1 MNKEELLWLRRY
13 NQYCGKFMYKERCR
27 RGISEQKISRGV
39 CTRTELRKME
49 NGDTPWKKMIG
60 DYLLQRLGVPTE
72 YFEVMADARELNGW
86 RDREDICLVVF
97 EQPQKAQQL
106 LEVYQKKYRKKTPF
120 EEQFLKKMQTILL
133 MQAYKKSFE
142 SKSVDVER
150 EKSEGENLVES
161 ARQTVLCTLPD
172 GWEKKKLSKFLLAPC
187 ELESILL
194 LANCL
199 LLIGKTDEAMQM
211 HKKVADYVKQA
222 KFEPKVQILIYPQV
236 AFLGMKLELYAGN
249 EEKAFSYGM
258 EALELL
264 RHQYSQRYVVFV
276 LEELLN
282 VLECI
287 SVKGKEDQKY
297 KEEETE
303 VTEFLKTFEEL
314 YRLFSHP
321 KKRMWQ
327 SISVS
332 NTHEIGLTLKM
343 LRKAMGLSA
352 AKVSAANPDHL
363 TARQIEKIEAGT
375 HRPSG
380 RNYEMLMQFYH
391 KTGLEGQ
398 LLLET
403 DSLEV
408 LHQRQEIVDFIIRE
422 EWDNA
427 WESFQ
432 SFKEKLDVNVPLNRQ
447 EMIFLDTDIQHTY
460 HKKLTAQEYVKQ
472 MEKALYCTM
481 PKIPMEKWNMWV
493 FQREE
498 AIVAGNIAGKFLNS
512 GESKKAEELFSKLL
526 QSFDMQMEHTRIPY
540 RGYVVI
546 TTGLVNA
553 LGENKKYYQSIK
565 QDERSINVLLNDTIE
580 DVDAFIYDICWSLY
594 ELVNEYPDKKEKYQN
609 WWREL
614 FPIAYKLAEF
624 FCKKNDASFYEERVE
639 KYLGEKM
646 TL

>member
-27 RGISEQKISRGV
+27 SGISEQKISRGV

-49 NGDTPWKKMIG
+49 NGDIPWKKMIG

-86 RDREDICLVVF
+86 RDREDICLIIF

-106 LEVYQKKYRKKTPF
+106 LETYQKKYRKKTPF
-120 EEQFLKKMQTILL
+120 EEQFLRKMQTILL

-161 ARQTVLCTLPD
+161 AQQTVLCTLPD

-236 AFLGMKLELYAGN
+236 ALLGMKFELYAGN

-352 AKVSAANPDHL
+352 AKVSAANSDHL

>member
-1 MNKEELLWLRRY
+1 
-13 NQYCGKFMYKERCR
+13 
-27 RGISEQKISRGV
+27 
-39 CTRTELRKME
+39 ME

-133 MQAYKKSFE
+133 VQAYKKSFE

-303 VTEFLKTFEEL
+303 VTEFLKTFEKL

-352 AKVSAANPDHL
+352 AKVSAANPDNL

-609 WWREL
+609 WWRKL
-614 FPIAYKLAEF
+614 FPIPYKLAEF